1 MAYRIGVDVGGTFT
15 DLLLTR
21 DGGNPR
27 SAKTPSTP
35 ADPSEGFL
43 AGLAELAEGEGRTLT
58 ALLADV
64 DVIVHGTTVTTN
76 AVLTGDV
83 ARVGLLTTRGFRDA
97 LAMRRGIREAQYDNR
112 YTAPPPLVERW
123 LRLPVSERVDA
134 TGAVVA
140 PLDLAEVDAALAT
153 LRSAGVEAVA
163 ICFLHAWAN
172 PAHEEAAERRA
183 RAALPRAYLSR
194 SSALLPQ
201 VRFTER
207 VSTTVLNAAVGP
219 VLARYLDRLTE
230 RLGAAGFRGVLL
242 VMQSNGG
249 VAAPSVARAA
259 AATTLLSGP
268 AAAPTAARAYVAP
281 HGTRDF
287 ITVDMGGT
295 SFDVC
300 LVKDGAPAL
309 TSEGRIAR
317 HPFGLPSL
325 AIHTI
330 GAGGGSIGW
339 LDEGG
344 LLRMGPKSA
353 GAAPGPACY
362 GRGGA
367 RPTCTDADLVL
378 GYLSPAGFLGGRFPL
393 DAAAAQAA
401 IATLG
406 GPLGRSVEAT
416 AAGMVE
422 VIDAG
427 MAAGIRHVSVERGHD
442 PREFLLVVGGGAG
455 PAHAAGIARE
465 LDLPRWLVPRDSS
478 ILCAAGLVRSDLRHD
493 FVLSHPHAFDRLDRR
508 ALRRVAASLGT
519 EARAMLASE
528 GVPRERA
535 TVGLACDVRYVGQYH
550 ELTVEWLDEEFEG
563 DDLSGLAKRFHEAHD
578 RHYGYALAD
587 TPLELVNV
595 RAVALGHTFAVPPPE
610 IARGGAAAARRGHRR
625 AWVAESATFSDAS
638 VYDGAALGAGA
649 RLAGPAIVELPTT
662 TVVVP
667 PRWRLEVDRFG
678 SFLVE
683 RA

>member
-1 MAYRIGVDVGGTFT
+1 MGYRVGVDVGGTFT
-15 DLLLTR
+15 DLLSTR
-21 DGGNPR
+21 EGAAPR
-27 SAKTPSTP
+27 AAKTPSTP
-35 ADPSEGFL
+35 DDSSEGFL
-43 AGLAELAEGEGRTLT
+43 AGLAELAAGEGTTLE
-58 ALLADV
+58 AFLAEV

-83 ARVGLLTTRGFRDA
+83 ARVGLVTTRGFRDA

-112 YTAPPPLVERW
+112 YTAPAPLVPRW
-123 LRLPVSERVDA
+123 LRLPVTERVDA
-134 TGAVVA
+134 TGDVRV
-140 PLDLAEVDAALAT
+140 PLDTADLDAALAT
-153 LRSAGVEAVA
+153 LRSAGADAVA

-172 PAHEEAAERRA
+172 PAHEEVAEQRA
-183 RAALPRAYLSR
+183 RAALPEAYLSR

-219 VLARYLDRLTE
+219 VLSRYLERLTA
-230 RLGAAGFRGVLL
+230 RLADAGFHGVLL

-249 VAAPSVARAA
+249 VAAPAVARAA

-268 AAAPTAARAYVAP
+268 AAAPTAALAYVGP
-281 HGTRDF
+281 HGARDF

-300 LVKDGAPAL
+300 LVKDGTPAV

-317 HPFGLPSL
+317 YPFALPSL

-393 DAAAAQAA
+393 DVAAARAA
-401 IATLG
+401 LATLA
-406 GPLGRSVEAT
+406 GPLGRDAEAT
-416 AAGMVE
+416 AAGMAE
-422 VIDAG
+422 VIDAN

-455 PAHAAGIARE
+455 PVHAAGIARE
-465 LDLPRWLVPRDSS
+465 LALSRWLVPRDSS
-478 ILCAAGLVRSDLRHD
+478 IFCAAGLVRSDLRHD
-493 FVLSHPHAFDRLDRR
+493 LVLSHPYPFDQLDRR
-508 ALRRVAASLGT
+508 ALRRVAAALET
-519 EARAMLASE
+519 EARATLAAE
-528 GVPRERA
+528 GVTGARA
-535 TVGLACDVRYVGQYH
+535 TITLACDVRYVGQYH
-550 ELTVEWLDEEFEG
+550 ELTVDWLAEELQG
-563 DDLSGLAKRFHEAHD
+563 DDLSGVAKRFHEAHD
-578 RHYGYALAD
+578 RHYGYALPE

-595 RAVALGHTFAVPPPE
+595 RAVAVGRTAAAPPPA
-610 IARGGAAAARRGHRR
+610 IPRGDATGASRGRRR
-625 AWVAESATFSDAS
+625 AWVAEDAAFADTD

-649 RLAGPAIVELPTT
+649 RLAGPAIVELPAT

-667 PRWRLEVDRFG
+667 PRWRLEVDRLG